1 MNKTYDYNGV
11 QIAPSKPVQKL
22 TTYKRSV
29 YIDSGDRDSTV
40 YPTNGNY
47 VVYLPR
53 VYEKVVS
60 LNVRGAEF
68 PPISSAYS
76 HLYSATG
83 GTANDASNVS
93 AYSIFLEIEGL
104 NKSDETAIGADRSA
118 NVESVFAKF
127 QLAGLTGDATI
138 YNESA
143 GQKNI
148 VYYQPPISK
157 LDRLHLTT
165 RLHSQQGATA
175 GYIYW
180 RTKEY
185 GLTIDIETIENSF
198 DDFSSLE
205 TRIGE
210 RSTNGYFTK

>member
-1 MNKTYDYNGV
+1 MNKAYDYNGV
-11 QIAPSKPVQKL
+11 QIAPSRPVQKL
-22 TTYKRSV
+22 TTYKRTV
-29 YIDSGDRDSTV
+29 YLDSGDRDKAV
-40 YPTNGNY
+40 YSTNGNY

-68 PPISSAYS
+68 PPISGAKS

-83 GTANDASNVS
+83 GTANDSSVS
-93 AYSIFLEIEGL
+93 GYAIFLEIEGL

-118 NVESVFAKF
+118 HIDSVFAKF
-127 QLAGLTGDATI
+127 QLAGATGDATI

-157 LDRLHLTT
+157 LDRLHLIT

-175 GYIYW
+175 GYVYW
-180 RTKEY
+180 ADKEY

-198 DDFSSLE
+198 DDFSSFE

-210 RSTNGYFTK
+210 RSTNGYFSK